1 MKTKNIIIFL
11 IFAVIAWFI
20 YLARGVL
27 TPFVMAAI
35 IAYVLH
41 PVVEFLSEKTKVHR
55 IIFIILIFLLL
66 FAGIGWL
73 GTLLTQRVFHEA
85 QSLASESGQLL
96 QNAQN
101 QITYL
106 PSWTQ
111 GFAQAA
117 VVSIREA
124 FVIEPAIIVPLF
136 SGAFSRV
143 FTFITFLFALFYF
156 LKDGK
161 KFIDY
166 LLLFT
171 RGEKKLE
178 AEIVLNKINAILG
191 EYLRGQL
198 LLVVLMA
205 TLGFAIFTFLGVRFS
220 LILGLLI
227 GFAEIV
233 PMIGPILAGIT
244 VALFSIF
251 DGVSKFGLPPLYDGL
266 LVLGAYVTI
275 NQIEN
280 YLIVPQL
287 MGRITKLHPLLV
299 FFSVLAG
306 GQLFGVL
313 GFILAV
319 PVAVSLRILLEY
331 LLDKLASK

>member
-1 MKTKNIIIFL
+1 MKTKNIII
-11 IFAVIAWFI
+11 IAVFAVIIWFI
-20 YLARGVL
+20 YLARAIL
-27 TPFVMAAI
+27 TPFIAAAI
-35 IAYVLH
+35 VAYLLH
-41 PVVEFLSEKTKVHR
+41 PVVDFLSAKTKAHR

-66 FAGIGWL
+66 FAGIGWF
-73 GTLLTQRVFHEA
+73 GTFITQRVFHEA
-85 QSLASESGQLL
+85 EALGRESQQLL
-96 QNAQN
+96 EKAQS
-101 QITYL
+101 QIAYL

-111 GFAQAA
+111 GFAAAA

-124 FVIEPAIIVPLF
+124 FVIEPAIIVPFF

-171 RGEKKLE
+171 RGERKLE

-191 EYLRGQL
+191 DYLRGQL

-233 PMIGPILAGIT
+233 PMIGPILAGTT

-251 DGVSKFGLPPLYDGL
+251 DDVSKFGLPPLYDGL
-266 LVLGAYVTI
+266 LVLGAYIVF

-280 YLIVPQL
+280 YVIVPQV

-306 GQLFGVL
+306 GQLFGIL

-319 PVAVSLRILLEY
+319 PVAVSLRILLDY
-331 LLDKLASK
+331 LLDKLASR